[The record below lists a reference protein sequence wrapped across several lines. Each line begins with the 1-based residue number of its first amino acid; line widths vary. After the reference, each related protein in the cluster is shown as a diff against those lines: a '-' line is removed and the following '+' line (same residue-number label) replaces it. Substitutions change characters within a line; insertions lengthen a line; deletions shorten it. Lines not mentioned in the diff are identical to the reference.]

1 MGDSINVALRFVLYT
16 DLMLLFGLATF
27 GLYSLRGKE
36 RRSGEVLHFE
46 SLLVGTATFGMVISL
61 VGSVVIA
68 QNMSGASEW
77 AELLPHIEMMLAE
90 TDVGMSW
97 IVRMVALLAVMLA
110 ATQNKR
116 WPTQSLWL
124 ATFGGAAALASLA
137 WTGHGAMDEGTR
149 RVWHFGAD
157 IFHLLAAGGWI
168 GALAA
173 FGLLLRL
180 KNLQA
185 EHLVKVL
192 ARALTGFETAGA
204 VIVAIIVISGVVN
217 YLFIVG
223 PSLDGMIGSTYGL
236 LLFVK
241 LALFGGMLGLAALN
255 RFHLSPFLERSLQAG
270 EYTVAANALRRSMVV
285 EFSSAV
291 VIVCLVAW
299 LGTLSPEMEMAL
311 E

>member
-1 MGDSINVALRFVLYT
+1 M
-16 DLMLLFGLATF
+16 
-27 GLYSLRGKE
+27 
-36 RRSGEVLHFE
+36 LHFE
-46 SLLVGTATFGMVISL
+46 SLLVGTAAFGLLISL
-61 VGSVVIA
+61 VGMVVLA
-68 QNMSGASEW
+68 QSMSGAAEW
-77 AELLPHIEMMLAE
+77 TGLLPHIEMMLAE
-90 TDVGMSW
+90 TDVGLSW
-97 IVRMVALLAVMLA
+97 VIRMVALLVVILA

-124 ATFGGAAALASLA
+124 ASLGGASALASLA
-137 WTGHGAMDEGTR
+137 WTGHGAMDEGSR
-149 RVWHFGAD
+149 RIWHFGAD
-157 IFHLLAAGGWI
+157 ILHLLAAGGWI

-180 KNLQA
+180 KKLQA

-192 ARALTGFETAGA
+192 ARALTGFEKAGA
-204 VIVAIIVISGVVN
+204 VIVAIIVITGVVN

-223 PSLDGMIGSTYGL
+223 PSFDGMIGSTYGL
-236 LLFVK
+236 LLFFK

-270 EYTVAANALRRSMVV
+270 EYTTAANSLRRSMVV

-291 VIVCLVAW
+291 VIIWLVAW